1 MKYKVESTKLGSLTS
16 GPVDLSDR
24 EFQLFRA
31 LIFEKSGINLNEGK
45 KELVRTRLGS
55 KLRRG
60 GYGSF
65 RDYYNYV
72 VEDRTGEELVSLLDA
87 ISTNLTSFF
96 REINHFH
103 YLKNI
108 IIPEITERKKN
119 DSVKELRAW
128 SAGCSSGEEPYSIA
142 FTLADILQNAKGWN
156 VKLLA
161 TDISTKVLT
170 RAARGLYTEDQ
181 VKTVPKEMA
190 LRFLD
195 KTDEDGERLY
205 GVRPEIKGMI
215 QFKRFNLM
223 TPSFPFRRGFDFIF
237 CRNVMIYFDKS
248 TQQTLINKFFGA
260 LSEGGY
266 LLIGHSE
273 SLTGVQHRFRYMQ
286 PTIYKKPHQ

>member
-1 MKYKVESTKLGSLTS
+1 MKSDSIAS
-16 GPVDLSDR
+16 GPIDLSDR

-31 LIFEKSGINLNEGK
+31 LIFEKSGINLNDGK

-55 KLRRG
+55 KLRKG

-72 VEDRTGEELVSLLDA
+72 VEDRTGEELITLLDA

-96 REINHFH
+96 REINHFS
-103 YLKNI
+103 YLRNHI
-108 IIPEITERKKN
+108 VPEIMEKKKN
-119 DSVKELRAW
+119 DSARQIRAW

-142 FTLADILQNAKGWN
+142 FTLTDIFQGTKGWD

-161 TDISTKVLT
+161 TDISTKVLA
-170 RAARGLYTEDQ
+170 RAASGVYTEDQ
-181 VKTVPKEMA
+181 AGTVPKDMA
-190 LRFLD
+190 SKFLD
-195 KTDEDGERLY
+195 KTALDGDRMCR
-205 GVRPEIKGMI
+205 VRPEIKSMI

-237 CRNVMIYFDKS
+237 CRNVMIYFDKP
-248 TQQTLINKFFGA
+248 TQQTLVNKFFGA
-260 LSEGGY
+260 LAEGGY

-286 PTIYKKPHQ
+286 PTIYKRPHQ

>member
-1 MKYKVESTKLGSLTS
+1 MESTRSNVTGS
-16 GPVDLSDR
+16 VDLTDR
-24 EFQLFRA
+24 EFQLFRT

-55 KLRRG
+55 RLRKG
-60 GYGSF
+60 GFSTF
-65 RDYYNYV
+65 KEYYNFV
-72 VEDRTGEELVSLLDA
+72 LEDRTGEELVSLLDA

-103 YLKNI
+103 YLRKV
-108 IIPEITERKKN
+108 IIPEIVEKK
-119 DSVKELRAW
+119 KHGGAQELRAW

-142 FTLADILQNAKGWN
+142 FTVADVLDVHRGWD

-161 TDISTKVLT
+161 TDISTKVLA
-170 RAARGLYTEDQ
+170 RAANGVYREDQ
-181 VKTVPKEMA
+181 VKTVPKEMST
-190 LRFLD
+190 RFLER
-195 KTDEDGERLY
+195 TLEDGERHY
-205 GVRPEIKGMI
+205 VVKPEIRSLI

-223 TPSFPFRRGFDFIF
+223 TPTFPFRRGFDFIF
-237 CRNVMIYFDKS
+237 CRNVMIYFDKP
-248 TQQTLINKFFGA
+248 TQQALINKFYGS
-260 LSEGGY
+260 LVDGGY